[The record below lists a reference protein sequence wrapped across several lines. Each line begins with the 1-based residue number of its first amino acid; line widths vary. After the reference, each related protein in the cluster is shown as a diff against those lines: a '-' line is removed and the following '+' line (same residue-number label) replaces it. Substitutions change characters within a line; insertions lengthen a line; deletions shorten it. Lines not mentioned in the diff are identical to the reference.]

1 MSRSLLPWKCMLWQ
15 NRTIH
20 LSATCV
26 LLSTLLNQQTHS
38 FALCTARP
46 MDSTWPYASND
57 TARTS

>member
-1 MSRSLLPWKCMLWQ
+1 MSRSLLPWRCMLWQ

-20 LSATCV
+20 LSATRV
-26 LLSTLLNQQTHS
+26 LLSTLLNH
-38 FALCTARP
+38 P